1 VYLPPEA
8 KAFIAATNR
17 TAAEI
22 LHVDFARQNAEIQ
35 IRSQTPCLLT
45 VAQAYYHQ
53 WRAQVDDRPV
63 RVWRANYAFQALE
76 VPAGQHS
83 VKLSYEDR
91 SFQTGAIISILAIVG
106 CLLWLGA
113 GANAQPRSETEYAMT
128 VVS

>member
-1 VYLPPEA
+1 LKAIAGPGFDPREVVYLPPEA

-22 LHVDFARQNAEIQ
+22 LHVDFARQNVEIQ

-63 RVWRANYAFQALE
+63 LSATDASLKQGQAGVYA
-76 VPAGQHS
+76 
-83 VKLSYEDR
+83 
-91 SFQTGAIISILAIVG
+91 LAIG
-106 CLLWLGA
+106 QLGFD
-113 GANAQPRSETEYAMT
+113 N
-128 VVS
+128 VSVTTP